1 MEPMPPEI
9 TGEEISMLDQGLA
22 KSAEPWPSGVAE
34 QGAYFRIE
42 LVRRFQIPINL
53 PNMIETY

>member
-9 TGEEISMLDQGLA
+9 TGEEISMDQGLA

-42 LVRRFQIPINL
+42 LVRRSQSQ
-53 PNMIETY
+53 